1 MTGTKTIAV
10 KKTVAD
16 HLQIFETFLHYW
28 NVKSTNMYNDHDA
41 FFKEIGSYSNLDSN
55 WRFNRWNLDEL
66 ENICSKIDEG
76 LEELNP
82 NNFF

>member
-55 WRFNRWNLDEL
+55 LDHVKNWYLL
-66 ENICSKIDEG
+66 EYVLS
-76 LEELNP
+76 
-82 NNFF
+82 